1 MSHPLYY
8 PSCFHRLTVSGGE
21 GGREEEEE
29 EEGGMDGWMDGWM
42 EGGGRKEK
50 RFTVTRSLLSFSRAL
65 PFVLDSDEEVMTTRF
80 ELSKMN

>member
-8 PSCFHRLTVSGGE
+8 PSCFHRLTVSGGGE

-29 EEGGMDGWMDGWM
+29 EEEGMDGWM
-42 EGGGRKEK
+42 EGRGRKEK

-65 PFVLDSDEEVMTTRF
+65 PFVLDTDEEVMTTKF

>member
-1 MSHPLYY
+1 
-8 PSCFHRLTVSGGE
+8 
-21 GGREEEEE
+21 
-29 EEGGMDGWMDGWM
+29 MDGWMDGWM